1 MFGTGGIAQWIQ
13 DNVVPLILI
22 VIAISVLWAGNAGN
36 ISKAVTKVGV
46 TLVGVAF
53 LAMVVT
59 GSFDEVGRWIL
70 GLFQQ
75 SA

>member
-1 MFGTGGIAQWIQ
+1 MFATGGIAQWIQ

-22 VIAISVLWAGNAGN
+22 VIAIGVLWAGNAGN
-36 ISKAVTKVGV
+36 ISKAVTKVAV

-59 GSFDEVGRWIL
+59 GTFDDVGRWLIS
-70 GLFQQ
+70 LFQQ
-75 SA
+75 SG

>member
-22 VIAISVLWAGNAGN
+22 IIAIGVLWAGNTGN

-46 TLVGVAF
+46 TLVGIAF
-53 LAMVVT
+53 LAMVIS
-59 GSFDEVGRWIL
+59 GKSDDVGRWLL
-70 GLFQQ
+70 GLFN
-75 SA
+75 AG